1 MCFVSRNVILA
12 IFMGV
17 VVGGFVTGRHNII
30 KRFLIRSIG
39 KSMNRFQ
46 RGSGSTTMLAAR
58 AAFRQQSCI
67 GAKSAGDLQC
77 SD

>member
-1 MCFVSRNVILA
+1 MCFMSLNVILA
-12 IFMGV
+12 NFMGV
-17 VVGGFVTGRHNII
+17 LLGGFVTGWYNII
-30 KRFLIRSIG
+30 KRFLIPSIG

-46 RGSGSTTMLAAR
+46 RGRGSTTTLAAG
-58 AAFRQQSCI
+58 AAFRHQSCI